1 MIVLF
6 IRSSAIQT
14 KKAHCCTNKKLSFPK
29 ARSKFATPVQTKKYP
44 EDGTPR
50 DISLFYV
57 RLVLLYR
64 KITQYIRTKM
74 KRLACNGMSGY
85 STIYPNPNKKNYP
98 KGSDSSVMVECL

>member
-57 RLVLLYR
+57 
-64 KITQYIRTKM
+64 
-74 KRLACNGMSGY
+74 
-85 STIYPNPNKKNYP
+85 
-98 KGSDSSVMVECL
+98 